1 MPASAGI
8 IIGIISAIVLLTAL
22 ALLTAYI
29 CFRMAFY
36 APQKRSAMK
45 HPVSVGEE
53 VFDLPPDDIYVP
65 FHEKMKEWARE
76 VRSLPCEE
84 FCVKSFDGLK
94 LYGKYYECE
103 PGATIELMMHGYR
116 GSAERDLCGGV
127 QRSFALGRNVLIIDQ
142 RACGK
147 SQGNVITFGV
157 NESRDCLT
165 WVNFLVEHFGKDV
178 KIILTGISM
187 GASTVMMA
195 AARGVPSNVIGIL
208 ADCGYSSQEKII
220 KKVIKDMKLPANLL
234 YPFVKMGSKIYG
246 KFNID
251 EISPLEAV
259 RKISLPIIFFHGEDD
274 SYVPCEMSLENYEA
288 CKAPKRLV
296 MVPEAGHGLAYPVL
310 KGKYLDEVASFFTE
324 NGVPTSIRK
333 EY

>member
-1 MPASAGI
+1 MPVEI
-8 IIGIISAIVLLTAL
+8 LIVICLISAAALFGALVLLTS
-22 ALLTAYI
+22 YI

-36 APQKRSAMK
+36 ASGMNPGMTVAAAE
-45 HPVSVGEE
+45 GEE

-65 FHEKMKEWARE
+65 FHEKMKDWARE

-84 FCVKSFDGLK
+84 FCVKSFDGLN

-127 QRSFALGRNVLIIDQ
+127 QRCFALGRNVLIIDQ

-147 SQGNVITFGV
+147 SEGNVISFGI
-157 NESRDCLT
+157 NESRDCLA
-165 WVNFLVEHFGKDV
+165 WVDFIVEHFGKDV

-187 GASTVMMA
+187 GASTVIMA
-195 AARGVPSNVIGIL
+195 AARGIPSNVKGIL

-220 KKVIKDMKLPANLL
+220 KKVIKDMKLPANVL
-234 YPFVKMGSKIYG
+234 YPFVKIGSKLYG

-251 EISPLEAV
+251 EISPLEATK
-259 RKISLPIIFFHGEDD
+259 KINVPIIFFHGENDA
-274 SYVPCEMSLENYEA
+274 YVPCEMSRENYES
-288 CKAPKRLV
+288 CTGPKRLV
-296 MVPEAGHGLAYPVL
+296 TVPDAGHGLAYPVM
-310 KGKYLDEVASFFTE
+310 KGTYLDEVASFFTE
-324 NGVPTSIRK
+324 NGVPTRVRK